1 VAQAAVT
8 TNDRTPAPPS
18 PPTGAGRGASPASVL
33 KWVVRQRETTV
44 ITITVLTIVYFSVRT
59 SAVYTVDN
67 LIVTMQYVAPIIVIG
82 AGETLMLVLGEID
95 LSAGQVYLT
104 APWFVYW
111 FWSSG
116 VPVGWAMAL
125 ALVLSALI
133 GVVNGLVTVWLGVP
147 SLIVTLAMTFLLY
160 GLVLVGSSYTQAQMT
175 WTRGTPPA
183 APVQTP
189 PCHGYP
195 LPASCVHAPSW
206 SHPSPYF
213 YYSNIL
219 GIGSWATI
227 CWGVLVLALI
237 WFLLKHTRFGVHTTA
252 TGGNILAAAESG
264 IPVARVK
271 IWCFIIISTASG
283 FIGVLDLIRLG
294 SMDPGD
300 YGLDIV
306 LPPIVAAVIGGTA
319 LTGGR
324 GTVLGTLIGAL
335 FLGILE
341 DGLNLTGVSANWFFL
356 LQGIIILV
364 AMIINVQLGRFS
376 MRFRR

>member
-1 VAQAAVT
+1 MT
-8 TNDRTPAPPS
+8 TSDRAPV
-18 PPTGAGRGASPASVL
+18 PPVPPVEAGRGVTPAAIL
-33 KWVVRQRETTV
+33 KWAIRQRETTV
-44 ITITVLTIVYFSVRT
+44 IVITILTIIYFALRS
-59 SAVYTVDN
+59 SALFTVDN
-67 LIVTMQYVAPIIVIG
+67 IIATMQYVAPFIVIG
-82 AGETLMLVLGEID
+82 AGEVLMLVLAEID

-111 FWSSG
+111 FWSWG
-116 VPVGWAMAL
+116 VPVGWAIL
-125 ALVLSALI
+125 IALVLSAVI
-133 GVVNGLVTVWLGVP
+133 GLVNGVITVWLRVP

-160 GLVLVGSSYTQAQMT
+160 GLVLVGSSYTQEQMT
-175 WTRGTPPA
+175 WTKGTPPA
-183 APVQTP
+183 APTQTP

-195 LPASCVHAPSW
+195 LPASCLHAPSW

-227 CWGVLVLALI
+227 CWGVLVLAVI
-237 WFLLKHTRFGVHTTA
+237 WFLLKHTRFGVHVTA
-252 TGGNILAAAESG
+252 TGGNILAAAEAG

-271 IWCFIIISTASG
+271 IWCFIIIATASG
-283 FIGVLDLIRLG
+283 FIGILDLIRLG

-300 YGLDIV
+300 YGLNIV

-324 GTVLGTLIGAL
+324 ATVLGTLIGAL

-356 LQGIIILV
+356 LEGIIIIV
-364 AMIINVQLGRFS
+364 AMVLNGQLTRLA
-376 MRFRR
+376 MRYRR

>member
-1 VAQAAVT
+1 ML
-8 TNDRTPAPPS
+8 R
-18 PPTGAGRGASPASVL
+18 
-33 KWVVRQRETTV
+33 WVIRQREATV
-44 ITITVLTIVYFSVRT
+44 IAITILTIIYFALRS
-59 SAVYTVDN
+59 SALFTVDN
-67 LIVTMQYVAPIIVIG
+67 IIATMQYVAPFIVIG
-82 AGETLMLVLGEID
+82 AGEVLMLVLAEID

-111 FWSSG
+111 FWSWG
-116 VPVGWAMAL
+116 VPVGWAILIAL
-125 ALVLSALI
+125 ALSAVI
-133 GVVNGLVTVWLGVP
+133 GLVNGVITVWLRVP

-160 GLVLVGSSYTQAQMT
+160 GLVLVGSSYTQEQMT
-175 WTRGTPPA
+175 WTKGTPPV
-183 APVQTP
+183 APTQTP

-195 LPASCVHAPSW
+195 LPASCLHAPSW

-213 YYSNIL
+213 YYSNLL

-227 CWGVLVLALI
+227 LWALVVLAMI
-237 WFLLKHTRFGVHTTA
+237 WFLLKHTRFGVHVTA

-271 IWCFIIISTASG
+271 IWCFMIISTVSG
-283 FIGVLDLIRLG
+283 LIGILDLIRLG

-300 YGLDIV
+300 YGLNIV

-324 GTVLGTLIGAL
+324 ATVLGTLIGAL
-335 FLGILE
+335 FLGVLE

-356 LQGIIILV
+356 LEGIIIIV
-364 AMIINVQLGRFS
+364 AMGLNGQLNRLAV
-376 MRFRR
+376 RFRR

>member
-1 VAQAAVT
+1 MLRWAI
-8 TNDRTPAPPS
+8 
-18 PPTGAGRGASPASVL
+18 
-33 KWVVRQRETTV
+33 QRREATV
-44 ITITVLTIVYFSVRT
+44 IAITILTILYFALRT
-59 SAVYTVDN
+59 SALFTVDN
-67 LIVTMQYVAPIIVIG
+67 TIVTFQYVAPFIVIG
-82 AGETLMLVLGEID
+82 AGEVLMLVLAEID

-111 FWSSG
+111 FWSAG
-116 VPVGWAMAL
+116 VPVGLAIIL
-125 ALVLSALI
+125 ALLLSAAI
-133 GVVNGLVTVWLGVP
+133 GLLNGLITVWLRVP

-160 GLVLVGSSYTQAQMT
+160 GVVLVGSNYTQAQMT
-175 WTRGTPPA
+175 WTKGTPPA
-183 APVQTP
+183 SPVQTA

-195 LPASCVHAPSW
+195 LPASCLHAPSW
-206 SHPSPYF
+206 AHPSPYW

-227 CWGVLVLALI
+227 LWAMLVLAII

-252 TGGNILAAAESG
+252 TGGNILAAAEAG

-271 IWCFIIISTASG
+271 IWCFMIISTASG
-283 FIGVLDLIRLG
+283 FIGILDLIRLG

-300 YGLDIV
+300 YGLNIV

-324 GTVLGTLIGAL
+324 ATVLGTLIGAL
-335 FLGILE
+335 FLGVLE

-356 LQGIIILV
+356 LEGIIIIV
-364 AMIINVQLGRFS
+364 AMVLNGQLTRLA